1 MEDLSSYFEE
11 INFEREEILEA
22 FELLPP
28 LEFQLDEE
36 LNMEITKQAVEW
48 ITMSVWEAHH
58 LWRTKTTNDQR
69 KTYRN
74 ESKH

>member
-36 LNMEITKQAVEW
+36 LNMEITKQAVE
-48 ITMSVWEAHH
+48 
-58 LWRTKTTNDQR
+58 
-69 KTYRN
+69 
-74 ESKH
+74 